1 MESKNKFELK
11 KGDSVWFAASNKSFR
26 VRECNERFAI
36 CTQPYNFRPETV
48 VYTII
53 DFERGVRGMDNLVFG
68 IYDYYSDEDCY
79 QAMEDLLHGDM
90 EVSWR
95 SNKNVSL
102 DIVRVKHKKHEKS

>member
-1 MESKNKFELK
+1 MEAKENRFGLK
-11 KGDSVWFAASNKSFR
+11 KGDSVWFSASKKSFK

-48 VYTII
+48 IYTII
-53 DFERGVRGMDNLVFG
+53 DFDRNVRGLDNLVFG
-68 IYDYYSDEDCY
+68 IYDYYSDEDCK

-95 SNKNVSL
+95 SSKNVSL
-102 DIVRVKHKKHEKS
+102 DIVRINKK